1 MSPLTVFIRT
11 LLKSSAICLGIAI
24 AIVQPTVRPD
34 KNMAIAQKSPT
45 QAATDGLI
53 AALNDSDAGVRSY
66 AAAALGQLRSREAV
80 PALITAVRDKEVDV
94 RRRALKALAEIGDRR
109 AVDVAT
115 AALKD
120 PDAGVRRAAVYVL
133 AELGGGD
140 ASR

>member
-1 MSPLTVFIRT
+1 MSPLAVFVRT
-11 LLKSSAICLGIAI
+11 LLKSSAICFGIAI
-24 AIVQPTVRPD
+24 AVVQPTVRPG
-34 KNMAIAQKSPT
+34 KNMAIAQNSPT

-53 AALNDSDAGVRSY
+53 AALKDPDAGVRGH

-80 PALITAVRDKEVDV
+80 PALITAAGDSEVDV
-94 RRRALKALAEIGDRR
+94 RRRALKALAEIRDRR
-109 AVDVAT
+109 AMEVAA